1 MVLVHRNSTFIPH
14 LRKVIA
20 IITCLGLFL
29 WVATPFGFHE
39 SADESR
45 PPRYAFATVLMTE
58 NDWEF
63 PDVEA
68 PYLQAARLLTFQLL
82 HCPRTRNRI
91 DNVPFLVLV
100 TPDIPQKHRDLLR
113 REGATVIPMENLD
126 YDWGSSQRW
135 DDDLA
140 KLNLWKLEEYEKIV
154 FLNVDSVLFR
164 PLYEVFED
172 PAAIMRTITKPT
184 AKMPKNYMIA
194 APHDSRM
201 SLNTQLVSD
210 QEFYE
215 EGEMDSRFFI
225 LHPSND
231 LYKYYASLRHIPDQ
245 DDSVRPKQNLLDCA
259 HRADGPMPWQS
270 LGPEWNLKYA
280 SQSDYERGLK
290 SINHKWWRPIADD
303 FLGDRIAM
311 AMDEMTAYLNH

>member
-1 MVLVHRNSTFIPH
+1 
-14 LRKVIA
+14 
-20 IITCLGLFL
+20 
-29 WVATPFGFHE
+29 
-39 SADESR
+39 
-45 PPRYAFATVLMTE
+45 MTE
-58 NDWEF
+58 NDLEF
-63 PDVEA
+63 PDLEA

-82 HCPRTRNRI
+82 RCPRTRNRI

-201 SLNTQLVSD
+201 S
-210 QEFYE
+210 
-215 EGEMDSRFFI
+215 
-225 LHPSND
+225 
-231 LYKYYASLRHIPDQ
+231 
-245 DDSVRPKQNLLDCA
+245 
-259 HRADGPMPWQS
+259 
-270 LGPEWNLKYA
+270 
-280 SQSDYERGLK
+280 
-290 SINHKWWRPIADD
+290 
-303 FLGDRIAM
+303 
-311 AMDEMTAYLNH
+311 